1 MQNGT
6 SSITYILTMAY
17 MRKNST
23 GRRTHRRRV
32 FPTDRRTLAILL
44 AVLLLC
50 GCIWAYRRY
59 QKSVPSLSTQAAAG
73 PLEKV
78 ITPSDVPSVILD
90 YEGFTVNY
98 NPRHRIPN
106 YVVWELTAS
115 EAAART
121 ADRKNVSFAAD
132 ADVEGCPVP
141 ADYRKSGYD
150 RGHMAPAGDM
160 RWSEK
165 AMEQCHYMTNIT
177 PQVNSLNTGAWKKL
191 EEATRRW
198 AAADSAVIVVC
209 GPVLT
214 DRLSRSIGA
223 SEVTVPERFFKV
235 ILAPYAR
242 PPRAIGFIFG
252 NNNMPQSMQQAVR
265 TVDQVEEIT
274 GMDFFSALPDEIET
288 QVESTSSLTSWH

>member
-1 MQNGT
+1 
-6 SSITYILTMAY
+6 MAHQKRNTAKKRGY
-17 MRKNST
+17 K
-23 GRRTHRRRV
+23 RRLL
-32 FPTDRRTLAILL
+32 PTDRRTLAILL
-44 AVLLLC
+44 VLVLLC

-59 QKSVPSLSTQAAAG
+59 QKGIPAMSPKADASVLTNVIAPAG
-73 PLEKV
+73 
-78 ITPSDVPSVILD
+78 TPSVLLD
-90 YEGFTVNY
+90 YEGFTVSY
-98 NPRHRIPN
+98 NPQHRIPN
-106 YVVWELTAS
+106 YVSWELTAA
-115 EAAART
+115 EAASRA

-141 ADYRKSGYD
+141 GDYRKSGFD

-160 RWSEK
+160 RWSDK
-165 AMEQCHYMTNIT
+165 AMEQCHYMTNIA
-177 PQVNSLNTGAWKKL
+177 PQVNSLNTGSWKKL

-214 DRLSRSIGA
+214 DRLSRKIGA

-235 ILAPYAR
+235 IMAPYAQ
-242 PPRAIGFIFG
+242 PPRAIGFIFH

-274 GMDFFSALPDEIET
+274 GLDFFSALPDEIEN
-288 QVESTSSLTSWH
+288 QIESTSSLTAWH